1 MNKLQRLLFG
11 EVSDYAK
18 AQGYDVVIAEGVLY
32 ATPAI
37 DITTAV
43 LNVLK
48 TKPVSAAGPTAPAPK
63 PPAKP

>member
-11 EVSDYAK
+11 EVSDCAK
-18 AQGYDVVIAEGVLY
+18 AQGYDVVSRALY

-43 LNVLK
+43 LNVLGRNL
-48 TKPVSAAGPTAPAPK
+48 PPGRARPRRP